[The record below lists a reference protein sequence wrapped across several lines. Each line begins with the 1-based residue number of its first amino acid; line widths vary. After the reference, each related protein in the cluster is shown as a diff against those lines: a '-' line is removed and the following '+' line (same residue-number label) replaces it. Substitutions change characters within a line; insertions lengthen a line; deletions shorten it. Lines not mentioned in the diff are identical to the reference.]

1 MDGLVQSVTIA
12 KRLFKSLMK
21 IGINFRTKPF
31 RRVLGE
37 RDENIA
43 LQSLS
48 FERTGTGRGGG
59 GVARGIKSEF
69 GALEGA
75 AGALFGVSGPSQ
87 TQTCRVLAW

>member
-1 MDGLVQSVTIA
+1 M
-12 KRLFKSLMK
+12 
-21 IGINFRTKPF
+21 RTKTET
-31 RRVLGE
+31 L
-37 RDENIA
+37 A

-75 AGALFGVSGPSQ
+75 AGALFGV
-87 TQTCRVLAW
+87 